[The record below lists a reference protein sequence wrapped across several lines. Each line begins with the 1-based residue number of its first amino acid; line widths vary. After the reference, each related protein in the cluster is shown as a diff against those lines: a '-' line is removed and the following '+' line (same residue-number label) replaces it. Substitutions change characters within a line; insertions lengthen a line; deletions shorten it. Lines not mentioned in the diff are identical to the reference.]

1 MLRPLLLNG
10 FMGTG
15 KSSVGRLVAART
27 GRRSVDLDSLVEAR
41 AGMGISRFFAERGEP
56 AFRALEREVL
66 LEQIAR
72 PEPVVIALG
81 GGALLNR
88 ETRLRALDEA
98 VVVTLQ
104 AGPQEILRRCA
115 SDDSRP
121 LLAGPDR
128 EARIHELLAARAGS
142 YVEAHAAVATDGRSP
157 DAIASDI
164 IAIWERDPLAVGAGA
179 SSYAVDVGAGI
190 MAKRLPAL
198 IGAPSRTVLVSDENV
213 FGLHGHSAVAALG
226 SPAVV
231 RLPPGE
237 ENKHIGTVERIWT
250 AALEAHADR
259 KALFVALGGGVV
271 TDMTGFAAA
280 TFMRGVRWLGIP
292 TTLLAMV
299 DASVGGKTGVD
310 LMAAKN
316 AVGAFWQPSGV
327 ICDVD
332 VLRTETPR
340 AFRSALAEVVK
351 TAIIGDPQL
360 LSAFDDAESLESVR
374 PHDLLS
380 DIVRRSVRVKA
391 RIVSADER
399 ESGLRAVLNLGHT
412 VGHALEA
419 VAGYSRLTHGEAVS
433 LGLVAALRI
442 GVTLGFTPVALA
454 EHIEQLLGRIGL
466 PTDVRNEPLDDAVRL
481 IAHDKKRKASKL
493 TFIVARE
500 LGRVESVDIPL
511 AELEAA
517 VLALKQAA

>member
-15 KSSVGRLVAART
+15 KSSVGRLVATRT
-27 GRRSVDLDSLVEAR
+27 GRRCVDLDSLVEAR
-41 AGMGISRFFAERGEP
+41 AGMGIARFFAERGEP

-66 LEQIAR
+66 LEQLAR
-72 PEPVVIALG
+72 REPIVIALG
-81 GGALLNR
+81 GGALVNR

-98 VVVTLQ
+98 VVVTLH
-104 AGPQEILRRCA
+104 ASADEVLRRCA

-128 EARIHELLAARAGS
+128 AARIQELLAARAGS
-142 YVEAHAAVATDGRSP
+142 YAETHASVATDGKSL
-157 DAIASDI
+157 DAVA
-164 IAIWERDPLAVGAGA
+164 AEVTAVWKRDPLAVAAGA

-190 MAKRLPAL
+190 LTERLPVLA
-198 IGAPSRTVLVSDENV
+198 GAPSRIVLVSDETV
-213 FGLHGHSAVAALG
+213 FGLHGHSAVTALG

-237 ENKHIGTVERIWT
+237 ENKHIATVERIWR

-351 TAIIGDPQL
+351 TAIIGDPDL
-360 LSAFDDAESLESVR
+360 LGAFDRAEELETVR
-374 PHDLLS
+374 SHELLS
-380 DIVRRSVRVKA
+380 DMVRRSVRVKA

-442 GVTLGFTPVALA
+442 GVTLGFTEVSLA
-454 EHIEQLLGRIGL
+454 DRVEELLRRIGL
-466 PTDVRNEPLDDAVRL
+466 PTDVRSEPLDDAVRL

-493 TFIVARE
+493 TFIVARDI
-500 LGRVESVDIPL
+500 GRVETVDLPL
-511 AELEAA
+511 AELESA
-517 VLALKQAA
+517 VLGLKRVA

>member
-1 MLRPLLLNG
+1 MLRPLLLSG

-27 GRRSVDLDSLVEAR
+27 GRRCLDLDSLVEAR

-66 LEQIAR
+66 LEQLSRA
-72 PEPVVIALG
+72 EPVVIALG
-81 GGALLNR
+81 GGALLSR

-104 AGPQEILRRCA
+104 ASPQEILRRCA

-128 EARIHELLAARAGS
+128 DARIRELIAARAGS
-142 YVEAHAAVATDGRSP
+142 YVEAHASIPTDARSLDAVASDV
-157 DAIASDI
+157 IAVWQRNP
-164 IAIWERDPLAVGAGA
+164 IAVAAGT

-190 MAKRLPAL
+190 LGERLPAL
-198 IGAPSRTVLVSDENV
+198 IGAPSRTVLVSDETV
-213 FGLHGHSAVAALG
+213 FSLHGHAALAALG

-237 ENKHIGTVERIWT
+237 ENKHVGTVERIWR

-351 TAIIGDPQL
+351 TAIIGDPEL
-360 LSAFDDAESLESVR
+360 LAAFDDPEALESVR
-374 PHDLLS
+374 PADLLS

-442 GVTLGFTPVALA
+442 GVTLGFTPAPLA
-454 EHIEQLLGRIGL
+454 DRIEHLLRHIGL
-466 PTDVRNEPLDDAVRL
+466 PTDLRSEPLEDAVRL

-493 TFIVARE
+493 TFIVARD
-500 LGRVESVDIPL
+500 LGHVESVDLPL

-517 VLALKQAA
+517 VLGLRSP